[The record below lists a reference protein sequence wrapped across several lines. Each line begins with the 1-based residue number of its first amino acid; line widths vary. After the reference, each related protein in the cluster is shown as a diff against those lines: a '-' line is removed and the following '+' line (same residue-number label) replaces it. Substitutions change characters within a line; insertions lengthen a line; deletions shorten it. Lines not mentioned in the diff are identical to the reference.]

1 VIGDKA
7 GEHIYIRIRIDRE
20 KDGLV
25 GGGGGGADDKFFFFC
40 FSVLFYLFS
49 AAPISPPLL
58 RPLIGINNA
67 FLAWMSNEMDCPS
80 CYSTWREGEGIGS

>member
-1 VIGDKA
+1 M
-7 GEHIYIRIRIDRE
+7 ERE

-25 GGGGGGADDKFFFFC
+25 GGGGGGGGADDKFFFCC

-49 AAPISPPLL
+49 AAPIFPPLL

-80 CYSTWREGEGIGS
+80 CYSTRREGEGIGS